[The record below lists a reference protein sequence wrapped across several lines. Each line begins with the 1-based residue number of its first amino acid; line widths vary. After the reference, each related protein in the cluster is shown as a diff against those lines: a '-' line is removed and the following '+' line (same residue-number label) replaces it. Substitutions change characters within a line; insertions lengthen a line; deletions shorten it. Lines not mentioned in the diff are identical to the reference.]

1 MTYSEALTAMGL
13 TQTLAESI
21 ICIGAISL
29 AVGMVLLMFWQY
41 IAVGAGVFVLFS
53 VYAHHQSAEST
64 SDLQN
69 TNNVEIVQKINPPN
83 GYIEEC
89 EDLTD
94 RKDLCQE
101 IWTDRIADGGSKLI
115 EEAFMERDEFKPANK
130 VTLIDTDNQEY
141 KARRTEALRSANA
154 VVLQRTLR

>member
-1 MTYSEALTAMGL
+1 MTYSEALVAMGL

-41 IAVGAGVFVLFS
+41 IAVGVGVFVLFS
-53 VYAHHQSAEST
+53 VYAHHQPVVST

-69 TNNVEIVQKINPPN
+69 ASNVEIVEKTESSSE
-83 GYIEEC
+83 YLEEC

-101 IWTDRIADGGSKLI
+101 IWSDRIDDGGAKLI
-115 EEAFMERDEFKPANK
+115 AETFKERDSFKPATK

-141 KARRTEALRSANA
+141 KALRAEVLRNPNA
-154 VVLQRTLR
+154 VVLQSTLR

>member
-53 VYAHHQSAEST
+53 VYAHHQPVEIS

-69 TNNVEIVQKINPPN
+69 ARNVEIVQKVDSPN
-83 GYIEEC
+83 EYVEEC

-101 IWTDRIADGGSKLI
+101 IWSDRIADGGAKLI
-115 EEAFMERDEFKPANK
+115 AETFKERDDFKPATK

-141 KARRTEALRSANA
+141 KARRAEVLRNPNV
-154 VVLQRTLR
+154 VVLQSTL